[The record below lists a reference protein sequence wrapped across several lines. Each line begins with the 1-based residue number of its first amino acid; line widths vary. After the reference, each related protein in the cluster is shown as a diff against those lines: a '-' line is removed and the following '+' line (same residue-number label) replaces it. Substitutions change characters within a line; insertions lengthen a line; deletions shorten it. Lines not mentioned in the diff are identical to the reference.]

1 MLAPR
6 WEDLFKELEGL
17 ELKTRSYPYQY
28 GDLTMMKVYVYSRI
42 KGINGFKTIH
52 RHLQLRP
59 DVLKLIGLEKIPH
72 RKTLAERFRGICAEV
87 LDLLHQLTQRFMAL
101 GVVDPSI
108 ASVDSTL
115 MQANGNIW
123 HKKQM
128 DAGELP
134 KCGNVDS
141 QAHWGVNGCG
151 EWTFGYR
158 LHCLTLC
165 GVEGITWPATIS
177 LHSANIKDAKV
188 FEDELSLQLP
198 PTTEI
203 VLGDGG
209 YAQQACFA
217 ICDQNQT
224 SLITP
229 IQVKKTPHPNE
240 TNEPACI
247 KTPIPA
253 RSLLYARPPLSPFK
267 GNSRSVLLW
276 SACPSRV

>member
-17 ELKTRSYPYQY
+17 EMKTRSYPYQY
-28 GDLTMMKVYVYSRI
+28 GDLTMMKLYVYSRI

-59 DVLKLIGLEKIPH
+59 DVVKLVGLEKIPH
-72 RKTLAERFRGICAEV
+72 RKTLAERFREICAEV
-87 LDLLHQLTQRFMAL
+87 LDLLHQLTQRFIGL
-101 GVVDPSI
+101 GLVDPSI
-108 ASVDSTL
+108 VSMDSTL

-134 KCGNVDS
+134 KCGNVDT

-177 LHSANIKDAKV
+177 LHSANIKDAQV
-188 FEDELSLQLP
+188 FEDELSSQLP
-198 PTTEI
+198 PTTQ
-203 VLGDGG
+203 VALGDGG
-209 YAQQACFA
+209 YAQEACFA

-229 IQVKKTPHPNE
+229 IQIKKTPHPNE
-240 TNEPACI
+240 SNEPGCI
-247 KTPIPA
+247 KTLIRA
-253 RSLLYARPPLSPFK
+253 RSLPCARPPLSLFR
-267 GNSRSVLLW
+267 GNSRSALVW
-276 SACPSRV
+276 STCPSRV

>member
-28 GDLTMMKVYVYSRI
+28 GDLAMIRLYVYSRI
-42 KGINGFKTIH
+42 KGIEGFKTIH
-52 RHLQLRP
+52 KHLRLRP
-59 DVLKLIGLEKIPH
+59 DVLKLVGLEKIPH
-72 RKTLAERFRGICAEV
+72 RKTLAERFRAICGEV
-87 LDLLHQLTQRFMAL
+87 LDLLHQLTQRFIAL
-101 GVVDPSI
+101 GAIDPSI

-115 MQANGNIW
+115 MQAHGNIW

-128 DAGELP
+128 DKGELP
-134 KCGNVDS
+134 KCGNIDS

-165 GVEGITWPATIS
+165 GVEGITWPATVS
-177 LHSANIKDAKV
+177 VHSANIKDAKV

-198 PTTEI
+198 PATE
-203 VLGDGG
+203 VALGDGG
-209 YAQQACFA
+209 YAQEACFA

-229 IQVKKTPHPNE
+229 IQVKKTLHPKESNGPDS
-240 TNEPACI
+240 T
-247 KTPIPA
+247 KTPISE
-253 RSLLYARPPLSPFK
+253 RSLPCARPPLNLFK
-267 GNSRSVLLW
+267 ANSRSALLW
-276 SACPSRV
+276 NACPSRV